1 MSENDPQPDTQDQQE
16 PQEEEEEPEE
26 DTDETIPYGSTDT
39 DETLVQ
45 SLIQLDVGEVP
56 VSLRGRNNTMRFF
69 CDSNKSRA
77 MIGFLTTDNFEPGKI
92 PEPPDTWFKPADF
105 HGDQAREAQADHLD
119 GFDIASIFIRFES
132 GHSNSVSIQHCPF
145 RPDMFPLR
153 YLVHGTNEKNLPSI
167 RRLGLLPGGTRGG
180 RNHVHLIAF

>member
-1 MSENDPQPDTQDQQE
+1 MKQFPMVLQIPMRLLSNHLSSLTLAKFRLVSEAA
-16 PQEEEEEPEE
+16 
-26 DTDETIPYGSTDT
+26 TI
-39 DETLVQ
+39 Q
-45 SLIQLDVGEVP
+45 C
-56 VSLRGRNNTMRFF
+56 VSFG
-69 CDSNKSRA
+69 DSNKSRA

-145 RPDMFPLR
+145 RPDVPTEVPGARHQRKKSSVYSETRPASRGYPWWKKPCPLDC
-153 YLVHGTNEKNLPSI
+153 
-167 RRLGLLPGGTRGG
+167 LLSTMNDALRPESDCI
-180 RNHVHLIAF
+180 LIARPGAVPI

>member
-1 MSENDPQPDTQDQQE
+1 MIRNRTPKISKSRKKKKKNQKKIQMKQFPMV
-16 PQEEEEEPEE
+16 
-26 DTDETIPYGSTDT
+26 STDT

-132 GHSNSVSIQHCPF
+132 GHSNSVSIQHCP
-145 RPDMFPLR
+145 
-153 YLVHGTNEKNLPSI
+153 I
-167 RRLGLLPGGTRGG
+167 
-180 RNHVHLIAF
+180 